1 MLQSPLYREEE
12 EWSPLTNRN
21 LDKDMG
27 FYSRARKKTKVL
39 SEARRR

>member
-1 MLQSPLYREEE
+1 MLQSPLYRGEE

-21 LDKDMG
+21 VGQRHQVLFKSEEED
-27 FYSRARKKTKVL
+27 KVL